1 MSRPKTITG
10 YAAVFNTEADLGFFR
25 EVIAPGAFRAA
36 LEQRQDVR
44 ALWNHDTSKVLARTK
59 NRTLSLAED
68 AHGLRVAFTPADTQ
82 AGRDALTLIA
92 RGDVDQMSF
101 QFRAV
106 EEEWLDAQGVKPLR
120 RLLRVNLFDVSPV
133 AFAAYP
139 TTTVMLAPEQTPAEA
154 ARNTRRRLAERLWSE
169 TMEAAGFR
177 LEDTGRWVNLKTGE
191 VEPMLFD
198 DKPGA

>member
-1 MSRPKTITG
+1 VRWAFCAFVNFAG
-10 YAAVFNTEADLGFFR
+10 
-25 EVIAPGAFRAA
+25 PG
-36 LEQRQDVR
+36 
-44 ALWNHDTSKVLARTK
+44 TYP
-59 NRTLSLAED
+59 
-68 AHGLRVAFTPADTQ
+68 HGLRVAFTPADTQ